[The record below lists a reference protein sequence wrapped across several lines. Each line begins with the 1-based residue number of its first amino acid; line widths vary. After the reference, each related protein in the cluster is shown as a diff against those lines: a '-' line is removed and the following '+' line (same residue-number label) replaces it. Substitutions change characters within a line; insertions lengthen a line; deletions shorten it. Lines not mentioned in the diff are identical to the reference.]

1 MAAAPF
7 PHDPVGRRD
16 ADEVR
21 QALVLARRGYYEDP
35 VGALAEASRC
45 FESGRLLADDGLCA
59 RARALQ
65 GAVSLH
71 RGDLQGALALAV
83 HADRYATNSADP
95 AVHVEVAALKAQV
108 NFFTGSYS
116 DALREAELALGLAD
130 QEQDPALRT
139 YARRATCLVF
149 GNVGRAGL
157 EGAPRAT
164 PGAHSRSRRR
174 LGRGHSR
181 NDIACYLQEVG
192 ELEAAER
199 EIERGLKV
207 ARRVTSANRFALAVL
222 HSTRADIR
230 LLAGRAQDA
239 LDDAERAIGLLIE
252 TGEPNPYVLGVT
264 VRAEVQARMAL
275 GQLDHAR
282 QAGEGALAW
291 LGERVPQTRSL
302 VLSTLATALREAGR
316 VEEAYDA
323 LARAAELER
332 RAFRELA
339 ELQRSLERAT
349 LETHAARRESDAL
362 AVNHRQL
369 AEAHAELE
377 RRASQLEAL
386 QDQLRDQ
393 ADRDWLTGLHN
404 RRYLARELQR
414 LSQERISGPLSLAVL
429 DVDHFKAIND
439 RFGHAAGDHVLVRM
453 ARRLCDVLRA
463 SDSVVRSGGEEFVVL
478 MPQTDAHAAAA
489 CCERIRV
496 ALASEDWER
505 IAPGLSLTTSM
516 GLASTEHPTDL
527 EALVRLADQRLY
539 EAKHAGRDRIVG
551 APDDAAAP
559 PPPPPNDRTEPAG
572 ADRRTPSAIALTP
585 GAVNA
590 QHHRRSPSDDH
601 PDVASLSV
609 AVASGMRG
617 AAQTLRSAY
626 GQA

>member
-35 VGALAEASRC
+35 IGALAEASRC
-45 FESGRLLADDGLCA
+45 FETGRLLADDGLCA

-71 RGDLQGALALAV
+71 RGDLQGALALTV
-83 HADRYATNSADP
+83 QADRYATNSADP

-149 GNVGRAGL
+149 GNVGVPDWKERL
-157 EGAPRAT
+157 EQLLALT
-164 PGAHSRSRRR
+164 VD
-174 LGRGHSR
+174 LGDDWEEAISR

-199 EIERGLKV
+199 EIERGLQV
-207 ARRVTSANRFALAVL
+207 AGRVTSANRFALAVL

-489 CCERIRV
+489 CCERIRE

-505 IAPGLSLTTSM
+505 IAPGLTLTTSM

-539 EAKHAGRDRIVG
+539 EAKNAGRDRIVG
-551 APDDAAAP
+551 APDAAAAGG
-559 PPPPPNDRTEPAG
+559 PA
-572 ADRRTPSAIALTP
+572 AAE
-585 GAVNA
+585 
-590 QHHRRSPSDDH
+590 RSH
-601 PDVASLSV
+601 
-609 AVASGMRG
+609 
-617 AAQTLRSAY
+617 
-626 GQA
+626 

>member
-1 MAAAPF
+1 MAAASI

-16 ADEVR
+16 AEEVR
-21 QALVLARRGYYEDP
+21 QALVHARRGYYEDP
-35 VGALAEASRC
+35 VGALAEAVRC
-45 FESGRLLADDGLCA
+45 HETGRLLADDGLCA

-71 RGDLQGALALAV
+71 RGDLQGALALV
-83 HADRYATNSADP
+83 VEADRYAANSADP
-95 AVHVEVAALKAQV
+95 AVRVEVAALKAQV

-130 QEQDPALRT
+130 QGQDAALRA

-149 GNVGRAGL
+149 GNVGVSDWKERL
-157 EGAPRAT
+157 EQLLALT
-164 PGAHSRSRRR
+164 VD
-174 LGRGHSR
+174 LGDAWEEAISR
-181 NDIACYLQEVG
+181 NDIACYLQEIG
-192 ELEAAER
+192 DLEAAER
-199 EIERGLKV
+199 EIERGLQV
-207 ARRVTSANRFALAVL
+207 AHRATRNRFALAVL

-239 LDDAERAIGLLIE
+239 LDDAGRAIGLLIE

-275 GQLDHAR
+275 GQLDDAR

-291 LGERVPQTRSL
+291 LGDRVPQTRSL
-302 VLSTLATALREAGR
+302 VLTTLATALHEAGK

-323 LARAAELER
+323 LARASELER
-332 RAFRELA
+332 CAFRELA
-339 ELQRSLERAT
+339 ELQRRLERAT

-362 AVNHRQL
+362 AANNRQL

-386 QDQLRDQ
+386 QHQLREQ

-429 DVDHFKAIND
+429 DIDHFKAIND

-463 SDSVVRSGGEEFVVL
+463 SDSVVRSGGEEFLVL
-478 MPQTDAHAAAA
+478 MPRTDAHAATA
-489 CCERIRV
+489 CCERIRE

-505 IAPGLSLTTSM
+505 IAPGLTLTTSV
-516 GLASTEHPTDL
+516 GLASTEHPNDL
-527 EALVRLADQRLY
+527 EALVKLADQRLY
-539 EAKHAGRDRIVG
+539 EAKNAGRDRIVG
-551 APDDAAAP
+551 APDDLAA
-559 PPPPPNDRTEPAG
+559 E
-572 ADRRTPSAIALTP
+572 
-585 GAVNA
+585 
-590 QHHRRSPSDDH
+590 RSH
-601 PDVASLSV
+601 
-609 AVASGMRG
+609 
-617 AAQTLRSAY
+617 
-626 GQA
+626 

>member
-1 MAAAPF
+1 MAAAPT

-16 ADEVR
+16 ADEMR
-21 QALVLARRGYYEDP
+21 QALVRARRGYYEDP
-35 VGALAEASRC
+35 VGALAEAIRC
-45 FESGRLLADDGLCA
+45 HETGRVLADDGLCA

-83 HADRYATNSADP
+83 EADRYAANSTEP
-95 AVHVEVAALKAQV
+95 AVRVEVAALKAQV

-116 DALREAELALGLAD
+116 DALRHAELALALAD
-130 QEQDPALRT
+130 QGQDAALRT

-149 GNVGRAGL
+149 GNVGVSDWKERL
-157 EGAPRAT
+157 EQLLALT
-164 PGAHSRSRRR
+164 VD
-174 LGRGHSR
+174 LGDAWEEAISR
-181 NDIACYLQEVG
+181 NDIACYLQEIG
-192 ELEAAER
+192 DLEAAER
-199 EIERGLKV
+199 EIERGLQV
-207 ARRVTSANRFALAVL
+207 AHRVTTRNHFALAVL

-239 LDDAERAIGLLIE
+239 LDDAARAIGLLIE

-275 GQLDHAR
+275 GQLDDAR

-291 LGERVPQTRSL
+291 LGDRVPQTRSL
-302 VLSTLATALREAGR
+302 VLTTLATALHEAGK

-323 LARAAELER
+323 LARASELER

-362 AVNHRQL
+362 AANHRQL

-386 QDQLRDQ
+386 QHQLREQ

-429 DVDHFKAIND
+429 DIDHFKAIND
-439 RFGHAAGDHVLVRM
+439 RFGHAAGDQVLVRM
-453 ARRLCDVLRA
+453 ARRLCDVLRTA
-463 SDSVVRSGGEEFVVL
+463 DSVVRSGGEEFLVL
-478 MPQTDAHAAAA
+478 MPRTA
-489 CCERIRV
+489 CCERIRQ
-496 ALASEDWER
+496 ALASEDWEG
-505 IAPGLSLTTSM
+505 IAPGLTLTTSV
-516 GLASTEHPTDL
+516 GLATTEHPSDL
-527 EALVRLADQRLY
+527 EALVKLADQRLY
-539 EAKHAGRDRIVG
+539 EAKNAGRDRIVG
-551 APDDAAAP
+551 APDDLAA
-559 PPPPPNDRTEPAG
+559 E
-572 ADRRTPSAIALTP
+572 
-585 GAVNA
+585 
-590 QHHRRSPSDDH
+590 RS
-601 PDVASLSV
+601 
-609 AVASGMRG
+609 R
-617 AAQTLRSAY
+617 
-626 GQA
+626 